1 MKSKYIFGASLPRS
15 GTKLYTYALSA
26 NKNIMM
32 ASNPNIELFKFLKKE
47 KSEIFKKK
55 KKLKNLKTN
64 YMMEDYYG
72 SYKKSDMLQHILE
85 SNLNIKFKD
94 NIKEFRNKSFNRSKL
109 EIKDLSVHIKKISGN
124 TFKQLFENQIKII
137 KKRSKNNPQWIGFS
151 ESWVIEFFPAIARS
165 FPDAKFLINIRDP
178 RATIFANQN
187 VRNKSKLAQ
196 ILSYSRHF
204 RKQVA
209 LASYYLKSKHLKNRI
224 HIFTYESLVF
234 NPKKAI
240 KEICKFLDVK
250 FDSKSTQYKNVY
262 DFQNKENFK
271 GASNSLI
278 PTYDFDKKRTYYWKK
293 NIDDNI
299 LKYIEFLC
307 HHELKACGYK
317 LFNNLETLLTKN
329 KKKIKESFKKDLL
342 KKVNWRSDSGNPKKE
357 IEFEFSRHTKK
368 KITKIKDIKKYFI
381 ADDFYK
387 IKRKKEKINNFH
399 SLKNYNKA
407 LNEI

>member
-1 MKSKYIFGASLPRS
+1 MKTKYIFGASLPRS

-26 NKNIMM
+26 NKKIMM

-47 KSEIFKKK
+47 NSEIFKKR

-72 SYKKSDMLQHILE
+72 SYKKSDMLQHILR
-85 SNLNIKFKD
+85 SNLNIKFKE
-94 NIKEFRNKSFNRSKL
+94 NIKEFRNKSYIRSKL
-109 EIKDLSVHIKKISGN
+109 EIKDLSLHMKKISGK
-124 TFKQLFENQIKII
+124 TFKELFEDQIKII
-137 KKRSKNNPQWIGFS
+137 KKRSKNDPQWLGFS

-178 RATIFANQN
+178 RATIYANQN
-187 VRNKSKLAQ
+187 VRKKSKIAQ

-204 RKQVA
+204 RKQIA
-209 LASYYLKSKHLKNRI
+209 LANSYLKSKHLKNRI

-234 NPKKAI
+234 YPKKTI
-240 KEICKFLDVK
+240 KRICKFLDVR
-250 FDSKSTQYKNVY
+250 FDSKSTQYKNIY

-271 GASNSLI
+271 GASISLI
-278 PTYDFDKKRTYYWKK
+278 PLSNFDKKRTYFWKQ
-293 NIDDNI
+293 NINDNI

-307 HHELKACGYK
+307 YHELKACGYK

-342 KKVNWRSDSGNPKKE
+342 RKVNWRSDSGNPKKE
-357 IEFEFSRHTKK
+357 IRFEFSRHTKK
-368 KITKIKDIKKYFI
+368 KVTKTKDIKKYFI
-381 ADDFYK
+381 NDDFYK
-387 IKRKKEKINNFH
+387 IKLKNKKINTFH
-399 SLKNYNKA
+399 FLKDYNKA